1 MDLSNINPAKSLI
14 TIIVFLIVQLPAFSQ
29 QLVITPDPIYMGKIP
44 IASDGVREV
53 LVINSSAQTANITSI
68 SITGSDVSYFSI
80 PNNPGSANLGPLQR
94 LYIDVAYNPQTTG
107 EHNAQLIIQGNFG
120 SHTINITGYGSSV
133 TPMITFERIL
143 GTSETESAASVKE
156 THDGFI
162 ITGSYK
168 PDDEDYNYLLVKK
181 TDLYGKTVWFK
192 TFGTDR
198 NADGGADV
206 IVANDG
212 NYVVLGNTESYGA
225 GRFDFYLLK
234 LDPNGNLIW
243 SKTYGG
249 QYDES
254 ASELVQ
260 TTDGGYIMCGNTKLS
275 ASGSRDAYIV
285 RVDAQGNQLW
295 AKNYGGA
302 GGETASGILE
312 TSDGGYIFSGST
324 TSNGTDDFQLWIVKI
339 DANGNEVWS
348 KTHGGTE
355 WDEAASI
362 SATSDGGYILS
373 GYTLSKGA
381 GAKDAY
387 LIKLNS
393 TGDIIWDKVFGDIHA
408 DEFRDAKETPDGGF
422 IAVGYSITFF
432 SQQNQFSDLFIVKTN
447 VNGDLV
453 WSKLIGSDKNE
464 RASSVNITT
473 DGGFIVSG
481 VTDSYSKSNNIYLL
495 KFNGAGEITNVHDV
509 TEDNLQQTFILTQNY
524 PNPFNGQ
531 TTIQFVINKPNDI
544 SLILYDLLGREI
556 KILKQGWYSPGEYSA
571 TIDSEDL
578 SSGVYFYSLRAGNN
592 IQTRKMT
599 LIR

>member
-1 MDLSNINPAKSLI
+1 MEKTNINPTKSLI
-14 TIIVFLIVQLPAFSQ
+14 ALFVFLIIQLPAFSQ

-44 IASDGVREV
+44 IASNAQREV
-53 LVINSSAQTANITSI
+53 LIINSSTQTANITSI
-68 SITGSDVSYFSI
+68 SISGTDVSYFSI

-94 LYIDVAYNPQTTG
+94 LYIDVEYNPQVTG
-107 EHNAQLIIQGNFG
+107 EHHAQLIIQGNFS

-133 TPMITFERIL
+133 NPDITFERIL

-156 THDGFI
+156 TSDGYI
-162 ITGSYK
+162 ITGSYE
-168 PDDEDYNYLLVKK
+168 PDDEDYSYLLVKK
-181 TDLYGKTVWFK
+181 TDLYGKTVWLK
-192 TFGTDR
+192 TFGTDK
-198 NADGGADV
+198 NADNGSDV

-254 ASELVQ
+254 ASGVLQ
-260 TTDGGYIMCGNTKLS
+260 TSNGEFIMCGNTKLS
-275 ASGSRDAYIV
+275 ASGSRDAYVV
-285 RVDAQGNQLW
+285 RADAQGNQLW
-295 AKNYGGA
+295 AKSYGGV
-302 GGETASGILE
+302 GGENASSIIE
-312 TSDGGYIFSGST
+312 TSDGGFIFAGST
-324 TSNGTDDFQLWIVKI
+324 TSNGTDDFQIWIVKI

-348 KTHGGTE
+348 KIHGGAE

-387 LIKLNS
+387 LIKVNAS
-393 TGDIIWDKVFGDIHA
+393 GDIIWDKVFGDVHA
-408 DEFRDAKETPDGGF
+408 DEFADAKETPDGGF

-432 SQQNQFSDLFIVKTN
+432 SQQNQFRDLFIVKTN
-447 VNGDLV
+447 SSGDLV

-464 RASSVNITT
+464 GASSVRITN
-473 DGGFIVSG
+473 DGGFVISG
-481 VTDSYSKSNNIYLL
+481 STDSYSKSNNIYLL
-495 KFNGAGEITNVHDV
+495 KFNGAGEITSVF
-509 TEDNLQQTFILTQNY
+509 EDGEEKLLQSFILNQNY

-531 TTIQFVINKPNDI
+531 TTIMFTINSPQEI
-544 SLILYDLLGREI
+544 SLVLYDLLGREI
-556 KILKQGWYSPGEYSA
+556 KVLKQGWYNPGEYLA
-571 TIDSEDL
+571 TIDSEYL
-578 SSGVYFYSLRAGNN
+578 SSGIYFYSLRAGSN

>member
-14 TIIVFLIVQLPAFSQ
+14 ALFVFLIIQLPAFSQ

-44 IASDGVREV
+44 IASNAQREV
-53 LVINSSAQTANITSI
+53 LIINSSAQTANITSI
-68 SITGSDVSYFSI
+68 SITGTDVSYFSI
-80 PNNPGSANLGPLQR
+80 PNNPGSANLDPLQR
-94 LYIDVAYNPQTTG
+94 LYIDVEYNPQITG
-107 EHNAQLIIQGNFG
+107 EHHAQLIIQGNFG

-143 GTSETESAASVKE
+143 GTSESESAASVKE
-156 THDGFI
+156 THDGYI
-162 ITGSYK
+162 MTGFYK
-168 PDDEDYNYLLVKK
+168 PDDEDYSYLLVKK

-198 NADGGADV
+198 DPDGGSDV

-225 GRFDFYLLK
+225 GRIDFYLLK

-254 ASELVQ
+254 ASEVLQ
-260 TTDGGYIMCGNTKLS
+260 TSDGGFIMCGNTKLS

-302 GGETASGILE
+302 GGETASGIIE

-348 KTHGGTE
+348 KTHGGAE
-355 WDEAASI
+355 WEEAASI
-362 SATSDGGYILS
+362 SPTSDGGYILS

-387 LIKLNS
+387 LIKVNA
-393 TGDIIWDKVFGDIHA
+393 TGDVIWDKVFGDIHA

-432 SQQNQFSDLFIVKTN
+432 SQQNQYRDLFIVKTN
-447 VNGDLV
+447 SSGDLV

-464 RASSVNITT
+464 GASSVRITT
-473 DGGFIVSG
+473 DGGFVISG
-481 VTDSYSKSNNIYLL
+481 FTDSYSKSNNIYLL
-495 KFNGAGEITNVHDV
+495 KFNAAGEITSVY
-509 TEDNLQQTFILTQNY
+509 EDDEEKLLQSFILNQNY

-531 TTIQFVINKPNDI
+531 TTITFVINKPNDI

-556 KILKQGWYSPGEYSA
+556 KILKQGWYNPGEYSA
-571 TIDSEDL
+571 TIDSEYL
-578 SSGVYFYSLRAGNN
+578 SSGIYFYSLRAGSN

>member
-14 TIIVFLIVQLPAFSQ
+14 ALFVFLIIQLPAFSQ

-44 IASDGVREV
+44 IASNAQREV
-53 LVINSSAQTANITSI
+53 LIINSSAQTANITSI
-68 SITGSDVSYFSI
+68 SITGTDVSYFSI

-94 LYIDVAYNPQTTG
+94 LYIDVEYNPQITG
-107 EHNAQLIIQGNFG
+107 EHHAQLIIQGNFG

-143 GTSETESAASVKE
+143 GTSESESAASVKE
-156 THDGFI
+156 THDGYI
-162 ITGSYK
+162 MTGFYK
-168 PDDEDYNYLLVKK
+168 PDDEDYSYLLVKK

-198 NADGGADV
+198 DPDGGSDV

-225 GRFDFYLLK
+225 GRIDFYLLK

-254 ASELVQ
+254 ASEVLQ
-260 TTDGGYIMCGNTKLS
+260 TSDGGFIMCGNTKLS

-302 GGETASGILE
+302 GGETASGIIE

-348 KTHGGTE
+348 KTHGGAE
-355 WDEAASI
+355 WEEAASI
-362 SATSDGGYILS
+362 SPTSDGGYILS

-387 LIKLNS
+387 LIKVNA
-393 TGDIIWDKVFGDIHA
+393 TGDVIWDKVFGDIHA

-432 SQQNQFSDLFIVKTN
+432 SQQNQYRDLFIVKTN
-447 VNGDLV
+447 SSGDLV
-453 WSKLIGSDKNE
+453 WSKLIGSNKNE
-464 RASSVNITT
+464 GASSVRITT
-473 DGGFIVSG
+473 DGGFVISG
-481 VTDSYSKSNNIYLL
+481 FTDSYSKSNNIYLL
-495 KFNGAGEITNVHDV
+495 KFNAAGEITSVY
-509 TEDNLQQTFILTQNY
+509 EDDEEKLLQSFILNQNY

-531 TTIQFVINKPNDI
+531 TTITFVINKPNDI

-556 KILKQGWYSPGEYSA
+556 KILKLGWYNPGEYSA
-571 TIDSEDL
+571 TIDSEYL
-578 SSGVYFYSLRAGNN
+578 SSGIYFYSLRAGSN

>member
-14 TIIVFLIVQLPAFSQ
+14 ALFVFLIIQLPAFSQ

-44 IASDGVREV
+44 IASNAQREV
-53 LVINSSAQTANITSI
+53 LIINSSAQTANITSI
-68 SITGSDVSYFSI
+68 SITGTDVSYFSI

-94 LYIDVAYNPQTTG
+94 LYIDVEYNPQITG
-107 EHNAQLIIQGNFG
+107 EHHAQLIIQGNFG

-143 GTSETESAASVKE
+143 GTSESESAASVKE
-156 THDGFI
+156 THDGYI
-162 ITGSYK
+162 MTGFYK
-168 PDDEDYNYLLVKK
+168 PDDEDYSYLLVKK

-198 NADGGADV
+198 DPDGGSDV

-225 GRFDFYLLK
+225 GRIDFYLLK

-254 ASELVQ
+254 ASEVLQ
-260 TTDGGYIMCGNTKLS
+260 TSDGGFIMCGNTKLS

-302 GGETASGILE
+302 GGETASGIIE

-348 KTHGGTE
+348 KTHGGAE
-355 WDEAASI
+355 WEEAASI
-362 SATSDGGYILS
+362 SPTSDGGYILS

-387 LIKLNS
+387 LIKVNA
-393 TGDIIWDKVFGDIHA
+393 TGDVIWDKAFGDIHA

-432 SQQNQFSDLFIVKTN
+432 SQQNQYRDLFIVKTN
-447 VNGDLV
+447 SSGDLV

-464 RASSVNITT
+464 GASSVRITT
-473 DGGFIVSG
+473 DGGFVISG
-481 VTDSYSKSNNIYLL
+481 FTDSYSKSNNIYLL
-495 KFNGAGEITNVHDV
+495 KFNAAGEITSIYEYD
-509 TEDNLQQTFILTQNY
+509 EEKLLQSFILNQNY

-531 TTIQFVINKPNDI
+531 TTITFVINKPNDI

-556 KILKQGWYSPGEYSA
+556 KILKQGWYNPGEYSA
-571 TIDSEDL
+571 TIDSEYL
-578 SSGVYFYSLRAGNN
+578 SSGIYFYSLRAGSN